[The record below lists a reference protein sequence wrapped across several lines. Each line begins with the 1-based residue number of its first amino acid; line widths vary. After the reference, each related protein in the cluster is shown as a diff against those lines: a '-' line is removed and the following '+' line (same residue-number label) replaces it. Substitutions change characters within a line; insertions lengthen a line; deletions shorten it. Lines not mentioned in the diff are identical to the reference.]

1 MRRRARRRNDGAGDE
16 EQWLPFGIEDH
27 EVAAFNILWDLRAVV
42 FVGRLPDPTT
52 VFAGPALLAN
62 VRNQSEHEALA
73 ARCLATWPSLIREG
87 GGEGKRYDRSLV
99 EAGGCGSHCC
109 SPAQVGSVERRTVRA
124 GESGWHM
131 DGTRHVSL
139 GRNSL

>member
-87 GGEGKRYDRSLV
+87 GAEGKRYDRSLV
-99 EAGGCGSHCC
+99 EAGGM
-109 SPAQVGSVERRTVRA
+109 R
-124 GESGWHM
+124 
-131 DGTRHVSL
+131 
-139 GRNSL
+139 

>member
-52 VFAGPALLAN
+52 SSPD
-62 VRNQSEHEALA
+62 QH
-73 ARCLATWPSLIREG
+73 CWPMFVTKASM
-87 GGEGKRYDRSLV
+87 KR
-99 EAGGCGSHCC
+99 
-109 SPAQVGSVERRTVRA
+109 
-124 GESGWHM
+124 
-131 DGTRHVSL
+131 
-139 GRNSL
+139 

>member
-1 MRRRARRRNDGAGDE
+1 
-16 EQWLPFGIEDH
+16 QPPSS
-27 EVAAFNILWDLRAVV
+27 
-42 FVGRLPDPTT
+42 PDQHCWP
-52 VFAGPALLAN
+52 N

-73 ARCLATWPSLIREG
+73 ARCLATWPSLIRES

-99 EAGGCGSHCC
+99 EAGGVVVIAALSLRL
-109 SPAQVGSVERRTVRA
+109 VSVERRTVRA
-124 GESGWHM
+124 GEGGWHM

>member
-1 MRRRARRRNDGAGDE
+1 MSPQR
-16 EQWLPFGIEDH
+16 WLPRGAEKSD
-27 EVAAFNILWDLRAVV
+27 VSVRATPYRNLRAVV
-42 FVGRLPDPTT
+42 CVGRLPDPTT

-99 EAGGCGSHCC
+99 EAGGVVVIAAL
-109 SPAQVGSVERRTVRA
+109 PLRLVSVERRTVRA
-124 GESGWHM
+124 GEVGWHT

>member
-52 VFAGPALLAN
+52 VFAGPALPAN

-73 ARCLATWPSLIREG
+73 ARCLATWPSITARAAGRVSDTIAVSWRL
-87 GGEGKRYDRSLV
+87 
-99 EAGGCGSHCC
+99 GGCGSQCC
-109 SPAQVGSVERRTVRA
+109 SPAQVGSAERRTVRA
-124 GESGWHM
+124 GERWMAHGWH
-131 DGTRHVSL
+131 TVCQSRQK
-139 GRNSL
+139 